1 MAQGDCPR
9 GASSPLSNQGFHV
22 LSTANITM
30 QFGPKPLFENISV
43 KFGEGNRYGLIGA
56 NGCGKST
63 FMKILGGDLESSGGN
78 VMLEPGV
85 RLGKLR
91 QDQFAYE
98 DMRVLDVVMM
108 GHTEMWAAAQERD
121 AIYANPEATDDDYM
135 KAADLEAKYAEYDGY
150 TAEAR
155 AGELLMGVG
164 IPTDQHAGP
173 MSNVAPGWK
182 LRVLLAQAL
191 FSNPDVLLLDE
202 PTNNLDINTIRWLES
217 VLNERNST
225 MIIISHDRHFL
236 NSVCTHMADMDYG
249 TLKVYPGN
257 YDDYMEA
264 SMQARERLQAANARA
279 KERISD
285 LQDFV
290 RRFSANKSKARQAT
304 SRLKMIDKIKVEDIK
319 PSSRQNPFVRFEFE
333 KKLHNLAVETEN
345 ARKTYD
351 RKIFDNLT
359 MAVRAGERIA
369 IIGENGA
376 GKTTLLRSLL
386 NHSVKSGV
394 QRGIEIDGGSIK
406 WAEHANVGY
415 MPQDTYEEFPE
426 DRDLMDWMSQWT
438 QAGDDDQS
446 LRGTMGRLLF
456 SADDIKKN
464 VKVLSGGEKG
474 RMIWGKLMLGRHNV
488 LALDEPTNHMD
499 MESIESLQIA
509 LDKFEG
515 TLIFVSHD
523 RELISA
529 LATRVIEVRPNGTLT
544 DYLGT
549 YDEYLQSQGVEV

>member
-1 MAQGDCPR
+1 M
-9 GASSPLSNQGFHV
+9 

-63 FMKILGGDLESSGGN
+63 FMKILGGDLEPSSGN

-135 KAADLEAKYAEYDGY
+135 KAAELEAKYAEYDGY

-155 AGELLMGVG
+155 AGELLLGVG
-164 IPTDQHAGP
+164 IPTDQHNGT

-236 NSVCTHMADMDYG
+236 NQVCTHMADMDYG

-257 YDDYMEA
+257 YDDYMQA
-264 SMQARERLQAANARA
+264 SLQARERLQAANARA

-319 PSSRQNPFVRFEFE
+319 PSSRQNPFIRFEFE

-359 MAVRAGERIA
+359 MAVRAGEKIA

-386 NHSVKSGV
+386 NGAVKTGV
-394 QRGIEIDGGSIK
+394 QRGIEIDGGTVK

-426 DRDLMDWMSQWT
+426 DRDLMDWMTQWT

-446 LRGTMGRLLF
+446 LRGTLGRLLF
-456 SADDIKKN
+456 SADDIKKS

-499 MESIESLQIA
+499 MESIESLQVA

-523 RELISA
+523 REFVSG
-529 LATRVIEVRPNGTLT
+529 LATRIIEIRPDGTLT

-549 YDEYLQSQGVEV
+549 YDEYLQSQGVEI

>member
-1 MAQGDCPR
+1 M
-9 GASSPLSNQGFHV
+9 

-63 FMKILGGDLESSGGN
+63 FMKILGGDLEPSAGN

-155 AGELLMGVG
+155 AGELLLGVG
-164 IPTDQHAGP
+164 IPTEQHSGP
-173 MSNVAPGWK
+173 MSDVAPGWK

-386 NHSVKSGV
+386 NGAVKTGV

-456 SADDIKKN
+456 SADDIKKS

-474 RMIWGKLMLGRHNV
+474 RMIWGKLMLGRYNV

-529 LATRVIEVRPNGTLT
+529 LATRIIEVRPNGTMT

>member
-1 MAQGDCPR
+1 
-9 GASSPLSNQGFHV
+9 
-22 LSTANITM
+22 M

-63 FMKILGGDLESSGGN
+63 FMKILGGDLEPSAGN

-155 AGELLMGVG
+155 AGELLLGVG
-164 IPTDQHAGP
+164 IPTDQHSGP
-173 MSNVAPGWK
+173 MSGVAPGWK

-264 SMQARERLQAANARA
+264 SLQARERLQAANARA

-386 NHSVKSGV
+386 NGAVKTGV
-394 QRGIEIDGGSIK
+394 QRGIEIDGGTVK

-456 SADDIKKN
+456 SADDIKKS

-529 LATRVIEVRPNGTLT
+529 LATRIIEVRPNGTLT

>member
-1 MAQGDCPR
+1 M
-9 GASSPLSNQGFHV
+9 

-63 FMKILGGDLESSGGN
+63 FMKILGGDLEQSAGT

-108 GHTEMWAAAQERD
+108 GHTEMWAAAAERD
-121 AIYANPEATDDDYM
+121 AIYANPEATDEDYM
-135 KAADLEAKYAEYDGY
+135 KAAELEAKYAEYDGY

-155 AGELLMGVG
+155 AGELLLGVG
-164 IPTDQHAGP
+164 IPTDQHQGT

-202 PTNNLDINTIRWLES
+202 PTNNLDINTIRWLEQ

-264 SMQARERLQAANARA
+264 SMQARERQLAANSRA
-279 KERISD
+279 KERIGE

-304 SRLKMIDKIKVEDIK
+304 SRLKQIDKIKVEDIK
-319 PSSRQNPFVRFEFE
+319 PSSRQNPFIRFEFE
-333 KKLHNLAVETEN
+333 KKLHNLAVEAEGIT
-345 ARKTYD
+345 KTYD
-351 RKIFDNLT
+351 RKVINNLS
-359 MAVRAGERIA
+359 MAIQAGERVA

-386 NHSVKSGV
+386 GSTIKGGV
-394 QRGIEIDGGSIK
+394 EVDRGTIK
-406 WAEHANVGY
+406 WAENANVGY
-415 MPQDTYEEFPE
+415 MPQDTFEEFPV
-426 DRDLMDWMSQWT
+426 DRDLIDWMSQWT

-456 SADDIKKN
+456 SADDIKKS

-509 LDKFEG
+509 LDKFTG
-515 TLIFVSHD
+515 TLVFVSHD
-523 RELISA
+523 RVFVSG
-529 LATRVIEVRPNGTLT
+529 LATRVIEVRNDGTLT

-549 YDEYLQSQGVEV
+549 YDEYLESQGIDG

>member
-1 MAQGDCPR
+1 M
-9 GASSPLSNQGFHV
+9 

-63 FMKILGGDLESSGGN
+63 FMKILGGDLEPSAGN

-155 AGELLMGVG
+155 AGELLLGVG
-164 IPTDQHAGP
+164 IPTEQHSGP
-173 MSNVAPGWK
+173 MSDVAPGWK

-386 NHSVKSGV
+386 NGAVKTGV

-456 SADDIKKN
+456 SADDIKKS

-499 MESIESLQIA
+499 MESIESLNIA
-509 LDKFEG
+509 LDKYAG
-515 TLIFVSHD
+515 TQIFVSHD

-529 LATRVIEVRPNGTLT
+529 LATRIIEVRPNGTMT

>member
-1 MAQGDCPR
+1 M
-9 GASSPLSNQGFHV
+9 

-63 FMKILGGDLESSGGN
+63 FMKILGSDLEQSSGT
-78 VMLEPGV
+78 VMLEPGI

-98 DMRVLDVVMM
+98 DNRVLDVVMM
-108 GHTEMWAAAQERD
+108 GHTEMWGAASERD
-121 AIYANPEATDDDYM
+121 AIYANPEATDEDYM
-135 KAADLEAKYAEYDGY
+135 HAAELEAKYAEFDGY
-150 TAEAR
+150 TAESR
-155 AGELLMGVG
+155 AGELLLGVG
-164 IPTDQHAGP
+164 IPTDQHQGP
-173 MSNVAPGWK
+173 MSEIAPGWK

-202 PTNNLDINTIRWLES
+202 PTNNLDINTIRWLED

-257 YDDYMEA
+257 YDDYMQA
-264 SMQARERLQAANARA
+264 SMQARERQVAANARA
-279 KERISD
+279 KDRITE

-304 SRLKMIDKIKVEDIK
+304 SRLKQIDKIKVEDIK

-333 KKLHNLAVETEN
+333 KKLHNLAVEAEDIT
-345 ARKTYD
+345 KTYD
-351 RKIFDNLT
+351 RKIINNLS
-359 MAVRAGERIA
+359 MAIQAGERVA

-386 NHSVKSGV
+386 NNVVQTGV
-394 QRGIEIDGGSIK
+394 QRGVEVDRGTVK
-406 WAEHANVGY
+406 WAENANVGY
-415 MPQDTYEEFPE
+415 MPQDTYEEFPN
-426 DRDLMDWMSQWT
+426 DLNVMDWMSQWT

-446 LRGTMGRLLF
+446 LRGTLGRLLF
-456 SADDIKKN
+456 SADDIKKS

-488 LALDEPTNHMD
+488 LAMDEPTNHMD
-499 MESIESLQIA
+499 MESIESLQVA
-509 LDKFEG
+509 LDKFTG
-515 TLIFVSHD
+515 TLVFVSHD

-529 LATRVIEVRPNGTLT
+529 LATRVIEVRTDGRIT

-549 YDEYLQSQGVEV
+549 YDEYLQSQGIEA

>member
-1 MAQGDCPR
+1 M
-9 GASSPLSNQGFHV
+9 

-63 FMKILGGDLESSGGN
+63 FMKILGGDLEPSAGN

-155 AGELLMGVG
+155 AGELLLGVG
-164 IPTDQHAGP
+164 IPTDQHNGP
-173 MSNVAPGWK
+173 MSGVAPGWK

-225 MIIISHDRHFL
+225 MVIISHDRHFL
-236 NSVCTHMADMDYG
+236 NQVCTHMADMDYG

-319 PSSRQNPFVRFEFE
+319 PSSRQNPFIRFEFE

-359 MAVRAGERIA
+359 MAVRAGEKIA

-386 NHSVKSGV
+386 NHSVKTGV
-394 QRGIEIDGGSIK
+394 QRGIEIDGGTVK

-438 QAGDDDQS
+438 QPGDDDQS

-523 RELISA
+523 REFVSG
-529 LATRVIEVRPNGTLT
+529 LATRIIEIRPDGTLT

>member
-1 MAQGDCPR
+1 M
-9 GASSPLSNQGFHV
+9 

-63 FMKILGGDLESSGGN
+63 FMKILGGDLEPSAGN

-135 KAADLEAKYAEYDGY
+135 KAAELEAKYAEYDGY

-155 AGELLMGVG
+155 AGELLLGVG
-164 IPTDQHAGP
+164 IPTDQHSGP

-351 RKIFDNLT
+351 RKIFDGLT
-359 MAVRAGERIA
+359 MAVRAGEKIA

-386 NHSVKSGV
+386 NHSVKTGV
-394 QRGIEIDGGSIK
+394 QRGIEIDGGTVK
-406 WAEHANVGY
+406 WAENANVGY

-509 LDKFEG
+509 LDKFDG

-523 RELISA
+523 RELISG
-529 LATRVIEVRPNGTLT
+529 LATRVIEVRPDGTLT

-549 YDEYLQSQGVEV
+549 YDEYLQSQGVEI